1 MQRGSIFLIILSVL
15 FLAGCNGCNKSNSR
29 PKPDVSNIKVEVHL
43 LRFDRDF
50 TEFRQKDFVAHQ
62 NEMRAKYGDFYDFY
76 VSQFVI
82 GPRLAGDT
90 ADRNQQ
96 AITDF
101 VNDGYVHRLQDSIE
115 FYFKDTKD
123 VEAELSQSLK
133 YFKYY
138 FPKITIPQVVTV
150 FSKFNTGAFT
160 YGAETLGI
168 GLDCYL
174 GVQNADY
181 DSAEIYQ
188 YVRRRMSKE
197 YLPRN
202 SMEVLYNLYFG
213 KEEGERQTFINA
225 MVDKGKKMYVLS
237 MLLPDA
243 PDSLLFV
250 YTQPQLEW
258 CQKSEKQIWQFFN
271 DKDLLYKDDYMDQ
284 KRYLDEGPM
293 SQGMPAEA
301 PGNVGSWVGLQIV
314 RKFMEQTDNKISL
327 EDLVVKYDAGTIFK
341 KSKYRP

>member
-1 MQRGSIFLIILSVL
+1 MQKGSFYLGLLVVL
-15 FLAGCNGCNKSNSR
+15 FLTGCNGCSKNNGR
-29 PKPDVSNIKVEVHL
+29 PKPDVSNIQVDVHF

-50 TEFRQKDFVAHQ
+50 TEFRQKDFASHQ

-90 ADRNQQ
+90 ADISAK

-101 VNDGYVHRLQDSIE
+101 VNDAYVHRLQDSMDY
-115 FYFKDTKD
+115 YFKDSKT
-123 VEAELSQSLK
+123 VEGELNQSLK

-168 GLDCYL
+168 GLDCYF
-174 GVQNADY
+174 GQNNPDY

-202 SMEVLYNLYFG
+202 AMEVLYNLYFG
-213 KEEGERQTFINA
+213 KDPDQKQNFINA
-225 MVDKGKKMYVLS
+225 MVEKGKKMYVLS

-271 DKDLLYKDDYMDQ
+271 DKDLLYKEDYMDQ

-314 RKFMEQTDNKISL
+314 RKFMEQGGDKISL
-327 EDLVVKYDAGTIFK
+327 EDLVTKYDAETIFK

>member
-101 VNDGYVHRLQDSIE
+101 VNDSYVHRLQDSIE

-123 VEAELSQSLK
+123 VEAELSQ
-133 YFKYY
+133 
-138 FPKITIPQVVTV
+138 
-150 FSKFNTGAFT
+150 A
-160 YGAETLGI
+160 
-168 GLDCYL
+168 
-174 GVQNADY
+174 
-181 DSAEIYQ
+181 
-188 YVRRRMSKE
+188 
-197 YLPRN
+197 
-202 SMEVLYNLYFG
+202 
-213 KEEGERQTFINA
+213 
-225 MVDKGKKMYVLS
+225 
-237 MLLPDA
+237 
-243 PDSLLFV
+243 
-250 YTQPQLEW
+250 
-258 CQKSEKQIWQFFN
+258 
-271 DKDLLYKDDYMDQ
+271 
-284 KRYLDEGPM
+284 
-293 SQGMPAEA
+293 
-301 PGNVGSWVGLQIV
+301 
-314 RKFMEQTDNKISL
+314 
-327 EDLVVKYDAGTIFK
+327 
-341 KSKYRP
+341 